1 MTLDTIY
8 TAILSGT
15 AFVCL
20 GLAVTLYKTDVVAET
35 VPFKIL
41 KRSKVLAGNIAMI
54 TMVLCILL
62 LSYDVTASDSVQMK
76 CTLLTLFYAMGIQ
89 WCWMVIPLIAP
100 DYLTKKMV
108 IRDASIFVSAIV
120 IAYFITYGL
129 EINNKF
135 VGIAFAVV
143 FVSHCG
149 FWVMRFGKLY
159 RRAMFSLA
167 EEYSDYVFL
176 YIDWTYD
183 ASLAIIVFS
192 LSGVLLC
199 YSDKITIAVFFFFAA
214 LAYFYVVQALNK
226 YQIHA
231 ERLYLGLKK
240 SEEEKAEQ
248 ANKNNF
254 AATPNKEDATG
265 KAEEETENADTSKSA
280 DKAAEKG
287 TMDEESPIAQRIK
300 KWIDEE
306 GYLQAGLTL
315 NDIANKIGTNRTYVS
330 RFINTTYQCTFFEFI
345 AELRVEKIKKMLT
358 EDPEK
363 ELEYLSNTCGFSSS
377 SHMSSTFKKITGETL
392 NEFRS
397 KIKKEREE

>member
-1 MTLDTIY
+1 MTLDAIY
-8 TAILSGT
+8 SAILSGT
-15 AFVCL
+15 AFVSL
-20 GLAVTLYKTDVVAET
+20 GLAVTLYRTDVVADT

-41 KRSKVLAGNIAMI
+41 RRSKVLAGNIALI
-54 TMVLCILL
+54 TAILCFILL
-62 LSYDVTASDSVQMK
+62 SVDVTRQSSVGIK
-76 CTLLTLFYAMGIQ
+76 CMMLSFFYAMGIQ
-89 WCWMVIPLIAP
+89 WVWMVIPLLAP
-100 DYLTKKMV
+100 DYLTKKTV
-108 IRDASIFVSAIV
+108 IRDIIIFLSSLLLANVTTNVLGIEV
-120 IAYFITYGL
+120 KYIGIAY
-129 EINNKF
+129 
-135 VGIAFAVV
+135 AVI

-159 RRAMFSLA
+159 RRAMMSL
-167 EEYSDYVFL
+167 ENEYSDYVFL

-214 LAYFYVVQALNK
+214 LAYFYVVQSLNK

-240 SEEEKAEQ
+240 KEEDKTNEPVKNEFVSSPSEIENSTKEEDEGETIKSGD
-248 ANKNNF
+248 KNVIG
-254 AATPNKEDATG
+254 D
-265 KAEEETENADTSKSA
+265 
-280 DKAAEKG
+280 
-287 TMDEESPIAQRIK
+287 ESPIAQRIK

-306 GYLQAGLTL
+306 GFLQPGLTL

-330 RFINTTYQCTFFEFI
+330 RFINATYQCTFFEFI

-392 NEFRS
+392 NEFRN
-397 KIKKEREE
+397 KIKRAREE

>member
-1 MTLDTIY
+1 MTLDAIY

-15 AFVCL
+15 AFVTL
-20 GLAVTLYKTDVVAET
+20 GLAITLYRTDIVADT

-41 KRSKVLAGNIAMI
+41 KRSKVLAGNIAI
-54 TMVLCILL
+54 LTTILCIILL
-62 LSYDVTASDSVQMK
+62 HVDVTYVTSSGIKTMM
-76 CTLLTLFYAMGIQ
+76 LSFFYAMGIQ

-100 DYLTKKMV
+100 DFLTKKMV
-108 IRDASIFVSAIV
+108 KLDIIIFVTSLF
-120 IAYFITYGL
+120 IANLITNVL
-129 EINNKF
+129 DINNKF
-135 VGIAFAVV
+135 VAIALGII
-143 FVSHCG
+143 FVSHCSH
-149 FWVMRFGKLY
+149 WVMKFGKLY
-159 RRAMFSLA
+159 RRAMFSLE

-199 YSDKITIAVFFFFAA
+199 YSDRITIAVFFFFAA
-214 LAYFYVVQALNK
+214 LAYFYVVQSLNK

-240 SEEEKAEQ
+240 KEEEKPTESV
-248 ANKNNF
+248 KNSF
-254 AATPNKEDATG
+254 VDTPTIKT
-265 KAEEETENADTSKSA
+265 EETEANTVSKT
-280 DKAAEKG
+280 DKNVL
-287 TMDEESPIAQRIK
+287 DEDSPIAQRIR
-300 KWIDEE
+300 KWIEDE
-306 GYLQAGLTL
+306 GFLQPGLTL

-330 RFINTTYQCTFFEFI
+330 RFINVTYQCTFFEFI
-345 AELRVEKIKKMLT
+345 ANLRVKKIKKMLT
-358 EDPEK
+358 ENPER

-397 KIKKEREE
+397 KIKKERDV

>member
-1 MTLDTIY
+1 MTLDAIY

-15 AFVCL
+15 AFVSL
-20 GLAVTLYKTDVVAET
+20 GLAVTLYRTDVVADT

-41 KRSKVLAGNIAMI
+41 RRSKVLAGNIALI
-54 TMVLCILL
+54 TAILSLILL
-62 LSYDVTASDSVQMK
+62 SVDVTTDTSVGIK
-76 CTLLTLFYAMGIQ
+76 CMMLSFFYAMGIQ
-89 WCWMVIPLIAP
+89 WVWMVIPLIAP
-100 DYLTKKMV
+100 DYLTKKIV
-108 IRDASIFVSAIV
+108 IRDIV
-120 IAYFITYGL
+120 IFLATLLVGNFTTSVLGIENGL
-129 EINNKF
+129 I
-135 VGIAFAVV
+135 GILIAMI

-159 RRAMFSLA
+159 RKAMFSL
-167 EEYSDYVFL
+167 EEEFSDYIFL

-214 LAYFYVVQALNK
+214 LAYFYVVQSLNK

-240 SEEEKAEQ
+240 DEEDKSKDIV
-248 ANKNNF
+248 KNNF
-254 AATPNKEDATG
+254 ADTPSIKQDKEELDNATFTKNIDSTIL
-265 KAEEETENADTSKSA
+265 N
-280 DKAAEKG
+280 
-287 TMDEESPIAQRIK
+287 EESPIAQRIK
-300 KWIDEE
+300 KWIEEE
-306 GYLQAGLTL
+306 GFLQPGLTL

-330 RFINTTYQCTFFEFI
+330 RFINTTYQSTFFEFI
-345 AELRVEKIKKMLT
+345 AELRVKKIKKLLT
-358 EDPEK
+358 EDPER

-392 NEFRS
+392 NEFRN
-397 KIKKEREE
+397 KIKKERDA